1 MFAKLLLREKK
12 VAVVFLTIYSEEN
25 IHSLFTHA
33 KFKVNFMQSFLSLLG
48 IIAFNQLL
56 NVTGAEKMILFH
68 SRNFNLFIVTKKH
81 RDLSQQNLYLFSQ

>member
-12 VAVVFLTIYSEEN
+12 VAVVFLTIYIEEK
-25 IHSLFTHA
+25 IHSLFIHV

-56 NVTGAEKMILFH
+56 NMSLELK
-68 SRNFNLFIVTKKH
+68 R
-81 RDLSQQNLYLFSQ
+81 